1 MLVLVAKCIVNE
13 IQEGKKCLFVHLINQ
28 QLINTHSVPGSSMIN
43 KTQSIKELWCP
54 VRKRNMQISSKGNFR
69 CDRRVQCEKEGR
81 VYSVWRC
88 EDSFLE
94 LSSLH
99 LLLCFTWPLLEYYQ
113 SYYFFHVW
121 CHFFTSLL
129 NCKIYIQGVDNIF
142 ASLHWLDWKQPQKSS
157 NLTQP
162 L

>member
-1 MLVLVAKCIVNE
+1 MYCEWNTG
-13 IQEGKKCLFVHLINQ
+13 GKKVFICSFNQ
-28 QLINTHSVPGSSMIN
+28 PIINTHSAPGSSMIN
-43 KTQSIKELWCP
+43 KTQSIKELWCL
-54 VRKRNMQISSKGNFR
+54 VRKRKGDFR
-69 CDRRVQCEKEGR
+69 CDHRVQCEKEGR
-81 VYSVWRC
+81 VYSFWRC

-94 LSSLH
+94 LSSPH

-113 SYYFFHVW
+113 NYYFFHVW

-129 NCKIYIQGVDNIF
+129 TCKIYIQGVDIF
-142 ASLHWLDWKQPQKSS
+142 ASLHWLDWKHPQKSS